1 MMVDIRNMQAFALFL
16 QKYDINFDLFS
27 ATKEMEKQVFI
38 QSSSIVFVA
47 SPSTLLCTC
56 SKTSRN
62 IEPLVVFYYSC
73 DMN

>member
-38 QSSSIVFVA
+38 QFTSTFVVIA
-47 SPSTLLCTC
+47 SPSILLCTC

-62 IEPLVVFYYSC
+62 IGPLEVFIFSFS
-73 DMN
+73 

>member
-38 QSSSIVFVA
+38 QSNSIVFVA
-47 SPSTLLCTC
+47 SPST
-56 SKTSRN
+56 TSMH
-62 IEPLVVFYYSC
+62 LF
-73 DMN
+73 

>member
-38 QSSSIVFVA
+38 QSNSIVFVA

-56 SKTSRN
+56 SKTSR
-62 IEPLVVFYYSC
+62 ILSLLRFFIILVT
-73 DMN
+73 